1 MKIERIREELGKARR
16 KAAERQ
22 ARAKDL
28 ERQLTEQEN
37 LEIIQAVRSITVAPE
52 ELGDILVRIRSMKL
66 CAGTL
71 AETVPGAALTP
82 QEPQGNAARVAEMPQ
97 EPQSNMAK
105 AEIPQKP
112 QNNLIVEET
121 GKHEE

>member
-16 KAAERQ
+16 KAAEWQ

-37 LEIIQAVRSITVAPE
+37 LEIIQAVRSITVAP
-52 ELGDILVRIRSMKL
+52 
-66 CAGTL
+66 
-71 AETVPGAALTP
+71 ETVPGAALTP